1 MTALSRSVT
10 EPHVRRRGFSFY
22 AVSGLVVCA
31 AIVGLVIGGLA
42 VGGGDPPT
50 SRTGT
55 PSQATVHEGVRLQ
68 VPRGWARGDVVKVPG
83 FKRPLGLRNAD
94 AGLRAVVERLPAT
107 SATLLPAA
115 FLATLER
122 APERPEVVRLS
133 AGRQA
138 WRYRFPGRDGSMTL
152 FYAAPTT
159 DGIATVACTS
169 PLDASIPREC
179 AALAAAV
186 TVPGSRPL
194 EPGASA
200 AFYSRLPSVVGE
212 LDPARGRGLSELRA
226 ATRARAQALA
236 AGGLARAHNTAGA
249 TLAPLVGNRDGAPA
263 ATAGA
268 LTAAGAAYS
277 ALSRAARARSP
288 RRYANARRAVTGA
301 EADLRR
307 TMTTATAAVAAATR
321 GSDRGAKAPVR
332 APVAAKKPAVATKK
346 PATAEKKP
354 AVSSK
359 QPSTA
364 ENKKPAAAEKKPA
377 TAEKKPAT
385 DEKPSS
391 SAKRPSAAR
400 SAVEAPAKARPA
412 ATAAGGADLTLL
424 ILALSGAVAL
434 IFVVR
439 GAVRALR

>member
-10 EPHVRRRGFSFY
+10 EPRVRSRGFSFY

-122 APERPEVVRLS
+122 APEQPELVRLA
-133 AGRQA
+133 AGRHA

-159 DGIATVACTS
+159 SGIATVACTS
-169 PLDASIPREC
+169 PIDASIPLDC

-186 TVPGSRPL
+186 TVPGS
-194 EPGASA
+194 SA
-200 AFYSRLPSVVGE
+200 LAPSTSAGFFSRLPTV
-212 LDPARGRGLSELRA
+212 LSDLEACLLY
-226 ATRARAQALA
+226 TS
-236 AGGLARAHNTAGA
+236 
-249 TLAPLVGNRDGAPA
+249 P
-263 ATAGA
+263 
-268 LTAAGAAYS
+268 
-277 ALSRAARARSP
+277 SP
-288 RRYANARRAVTGA
+288 R
-301 EADLRR
+301 
-307 TMTTATAAVAAATR
+307 
-321 GSDRGAKAPVR
+321 DR
-332 APVAAKKPAVATKK
+332 
-346 PATAEKKP
+346 
-354 AVSSK
+354 S
-359 QPSTA
+359 
-364 ENKKPAAAEKKPA
+364 
-377 TAEKKPAT
+377 
-385 DEKPSS
+385 
-391 SAKRPSAAR
+391 
-400 SAVEAPAKARPA
+400 
-412 ATAAGGADLTLL
+412 
-424 ILALSGAVAL
+424 
-434 IFVVR
+434 
-439 GAVRALR
+439 